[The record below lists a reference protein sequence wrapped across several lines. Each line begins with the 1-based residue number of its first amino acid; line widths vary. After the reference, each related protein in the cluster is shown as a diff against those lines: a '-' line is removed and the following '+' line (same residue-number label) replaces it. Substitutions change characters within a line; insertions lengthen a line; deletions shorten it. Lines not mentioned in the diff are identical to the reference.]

1 MDRRRFIAL
10 TAGAA
15 VVPVCGP
22 LAGYAQPRAKKI
34 PRIGIIDDSA
44 VWTPFRQAL
53 RDAGYIEGQ
62 TIAFDTR
69 TADGDPGRLAAAAAY
84 LARIPVDVIATYGTP
99 ASRAAKAATNTI
111 PIVMISIGDPVQAG
125 LVQSLARPGGNVT
138 GNTILAL
145 DLTAKRLQLIKE
157 VIPSASRVT
166 LLWNPDNVSNTLV
179 LERLRAVAPGLGLTF
194 TAAEARSPN
203 DFDRAFAT
211 IARERPSAVMVTND
225 PVHQSHIQ
233 KIISFMFQN
242 GLPGMFQTRENVAAG
257 GLMSYGASFPD
268 LFRNGAVYVQKI
280 LQGTKPADLPVQPV
294 DRFNLAV
301 NLKTAMAI
309 GLKIP
314 DAFLMRADEVIE

>member
-1 MDRRRFIAL
+1 
-10 TAGAA
+10 
-15 VVPVCGP
+15 
-22 LAGYAQPRAKKI
+22 
-34 PRIGIIDDSA
+34 
-44 VWTPFRQAL
+44 
-53 RDAGYIEGQ
+53 
-62 TIAFDTR
+62 
-69 TADGDPGRLAAAAAY
+69 
-84 LARIPVDVIATYGTP
+84 
-99 ASRAAKAATNTI
+99 
-111 PIVMISIGDPVQAG
+111 
-125 LVQSLARPGGNVT
+125 
-138 GNTILAL
+138 
-145 DLTAKRLQLIKE
+145 
-157 VIPSASRVT
+157 
-166 LLWNPDNVSNTLV
+166 
-179 LERLRAVAPGLGLTF
+179 
-194 TAAEARSPN
+194 
-203 DFDRAFAT
+203 
-211 IARERPSAVMVTND
+211 MVTND